1 MDTSTVDTIKKQLL
15 QLKELHESGVLGA
28 SQYDEARL
36 PLERRLLDLVLSSTA
51 DAPTATAPA
60 PDSTAQHKEQQE
72 QPTQVPQTPTPK
84 ARPSAALWGGIAAAT
99 LALAAGGYWWKGSPQ
114 ALQGNTTAAASPDD
128 TAPGNAPHATD
139 TPQIAAMV
147 EKLAARLK
155 EQPND
160 GEGWAMLGR
169 SYNVLGRLPEA
180 IAAYEKALALRKND
194 ANLLADYADTLA
206 VRNNRSLEGE
216 PMKLVERA
224 LKLEP
229 SNIKALALAGSYAF
243 EKKDY
248 TTAVRHWD
256 KLVQTGPADNAMVQQ
271 MQGALDEA
279 RKLAGMPA
287 RTPALDTAQ
296 ATKDKQQSGS
306 AASVAG
312 TVTLSSTLKSQVQP
326 TDTVFI
332 FARASEGPRM
342 PLAILRKQVKDLPI
356 AFTLDDSLSMAG
368 ANKLSSA
375 DKIIVGARI
384 SKSGNAMPQ
393 PGDLTGQSG
402 TVRLGEKNLQIEIRE
417 QVKP

>member
-1 MDTSTVDTIKKQLL
+1 MDTSSVDTIKKQLL

-356 AFTLDDSLSMAG
+356 AFTLDDSLSMTG
-368 ANKLSSA
+368 SNKLSSA